1 MTGSSERSDSGA
13 PGVRILVVEPYE
25 SGRASLCASLAEL
38 GYEVIG
44 AASASTARAI
54 ITLFLVDLLIAD
66 VDDGAICALVCEL
79 HAQRSPI
86 PAVRVTT
93 DAVGHTCVAPGVW
106 MLEKPMRL
114 AMLSEAIERS
124 LGR

>member
-1 MTGSSERSDSGA
+1 MSRSSERSDSGT
-13 PGVRILVVEPYE
+13 PGARILVVEPYE

-54 ITLFLVDLLIAD
+54 ITLFLVDLVVAD

-79 HAQRSPI
+79 HARSAPI

-93 DAVGHTCVAPGVW
+93 DAVGHACVAPGVR

-114 AMLSEAIERS
+114 AMIAEAIERTLS
-124 LGR
+124 R